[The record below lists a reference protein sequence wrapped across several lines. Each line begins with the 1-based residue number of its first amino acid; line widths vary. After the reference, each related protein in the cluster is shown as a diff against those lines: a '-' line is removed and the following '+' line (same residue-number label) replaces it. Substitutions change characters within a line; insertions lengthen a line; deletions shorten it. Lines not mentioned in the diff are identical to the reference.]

1 MWTVNFDLPGLIDLI
16 GGNEK
21 ANERLDH
28 FFTKLNTSRAGSEY
42 AWMGNEPCEGVP
54 WIYDFTGA
62 PDRTQALIRR
72 IQTELFTDKPNGFP
86 GNDDGGDLSSWVV
99 FSALG
104 LYPEVPGVAGF
115 VVGSPVFPK
124 ATIHLESGKSI
135 QIVGEHATRANCYVQ
150 SMKIN
155 GQPHESPWIPWSMLS
170 DGAVVDF
177 DLGEKPSRWGTDPGK
192 APPSFDK
199 FAP

>member
-1 MWTVNFDLPGLIDLI
+1 
-16 GGNEK
+16 
-21 ANERLDH
+21 
-28 FFTKLNTSRAGSEY
+28 
-42 AWMGNEPCEGVP
+42 
-54 WIYDFTGA
+54 
-62 PDRTQALIRR
+62 
-72 IQTELFTDKPNGFP
+72 
-86 GNDDGGDLSSWVV
+86 
-99 FSALG
+99 
-104 LYPEVPGVAGF
+104 VAGF